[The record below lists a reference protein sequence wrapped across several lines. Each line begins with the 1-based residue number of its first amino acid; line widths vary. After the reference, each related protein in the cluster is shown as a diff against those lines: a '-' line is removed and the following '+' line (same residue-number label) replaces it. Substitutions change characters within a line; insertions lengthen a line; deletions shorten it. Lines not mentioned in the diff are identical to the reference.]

1 MGSNS
6 ESSEEQ
12 LGAGRRGGGGA
23 KEKRE
28 EERGSSRGRN
38 REMHQATG
46 DCKDGPYSPP
56 QPAQHHQ
63 QGLNLLS
70 PPFHPFWSVLNTD
83 GDRHCNTDKGSRL
96 HLLLNALCT
105 EQRGSSL

>member
-1 MGSNS
+1 
-6 ESSEEQ
+6 
-12 LGAGRRGGGGA
+12 
-23 KEKRE
+23 
-28 EERGSSRGRN
+28 
-38 REMHQATG
+38 MHQATG

-56 QPAQHHQ
+56 QPAQRRQ

-70 PPFHPFWSVLNTD
+70 PPFRPFWSVLNTD